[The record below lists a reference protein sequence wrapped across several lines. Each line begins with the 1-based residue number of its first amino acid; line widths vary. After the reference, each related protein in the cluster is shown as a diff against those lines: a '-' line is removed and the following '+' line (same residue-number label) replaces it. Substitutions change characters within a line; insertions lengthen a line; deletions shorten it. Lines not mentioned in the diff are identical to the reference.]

1 MTPWY
6 LAAARLHLH
15 AFYLLDHASTSGY
28 NERICALYSTAY
40 SLIELSLSLDVTGAG
55 FFGYCPFFCYQVF
68 VCAAFVMLKILMN
81 GYFRTLLDVDSG
93 MKLIE
98 SAIDA
103 LRNISVVNNDL
114 PARLG
119 DVIAFFCALPDH
131 TTLGG
136 VSADDV
142 RLVQVQNRL
151 SMSVVYDCLWTWR
164 RHFQPPEGENRGE
177 EVQAQDESMPTPA
190 SLGVCS
196 ANGV

>member
-1 MTPWY
+1 
-6 LAAARLHLH
+6 
-15 AFYLLDHASTSGY
+15 
-28 NERICALYSTAY
+28 
-40 SLIELSLSLDVTGAG
+40 
-55 FFGYCPFFCYQVF
+55 
-68 VCAAFVMLKILMN
+68 MLKILMN